1 LFYIVLEVAR
11 VAHHHSTDIIVV
23 SSDWQYKT
31 VKPTINR
38 FMMIAH
44 QISVNKYGT
53 VCLFVN
59 NYFTL
64 KYLLFLDEVHP
75 LTFTPTL

>member
-1 LFYIVLEVAR
+1 
-11 VAHHHSTDIIVV
+11 
-23 SSDWQYKT
+23 
-31 VKPTINR
+31 
-38 FMMIAH
+38 MIAH

-75 LTFTPTL
+75 LTFTATL